1 MEIWELQWA
10 MMDLNLIEANRIDI
24 ENEEAEKREREEL
37 IARIK
42 AKYETALLGNK
53 DQAGP
58 TGVHVG

>member
-24 ENEEAEKREREEL
+24 ENEAAERREREEM

-42 AKYETALLGNK
+42 AKYEKAVIGETIPTTA
-53 DQAGP
+53 
-58 TGVHVG
+58 TVVHVG